1 MVLSVL
7 AIAGAAVC
15 YGASAVLQAAAV
27 ARSGRTDVGGL
38 LGRLAVD
45 PRYLVGLALVAAGFL
60 LSVVAI
66 RALPL
71 FVVQAGRAS
80 SLGVTAVLAAVFLGS
95 RLHRAEQLALGGVG
109 VGLVAVA
116 LAAAPQGPAV
126 VSVAVRWVVL
136 AAAVL
141 VVGSTVAAS
150 RSGPSPRAAGLL
162 ATLAGSSFGLLAL
175 AARVL
180 GPVSLPDV
188 LLDPSAYA
196 AGIAGLGGLLGGA
209 LALQRG
215 TVVAVTTT
223 MVATEAAVGSLLGLL
238 VGDRPAEGLGWLAA
252 VGFVGTVGCAL
263 LLARFGVPD
272 AEVAVAEVAAGAGH
286 RPEPSDAALRGG
298 ESSGSPPSEGQS
310 SDGVRWTA

>member
-1 MVLSVL
+1 MRPRTHGSEAAVILSVL
-7 AIAGAAVC
+7 AIAGAALC
-15 YGASAVLQAAAV
+15 YGASAVFQAAAV
-27 ARSGRTDVGGL
+27 ARSGRSDVGGL

-80 SLGVTAVLAAVFLGS
+80 SLGVTALLATLFLGS

-116 LAAAPQGPAV
+116 LAAAPQGPAD
-126 VSVAVRWVVL
+126 VSDAVRWMVL
-136 AAAVL
+136 AAAV
-141 VVGSTVAAS
+141 VVLGLTVAAG
-150 RSGPSPRAAGLL
+150 RTAHSPRAAALL
-162 ATLAGSSFGLLAL
+162 AALAGTSFGLLAL

-223 MVATEAAVGSLLGLL
+223 MVATEAAVGSVLGLT

-252 VGFVGTVGCAL
+252 AGFLVTVGCAL
-263 LLARFGVPD
+263 LLARFGAPD
-272 AEVAVAEVAAGAGH
+272 AEVEA
-286 RPEPSDAALRGG
+286 PE
-298 ESSGSPPSEGQS
+298 GSPAPDRQS